1 MMPTIEDI
9 LPQLSKAKVFSTVDA
24 TKGFNHLCLDDE
36 SAALTTFETPFGR
49 HRWRRLCFGIS
60 PAPEIFQARMHQ
72 LLERLLGVA
81 CIADDILVYGCGDTV
96 EEALADHNNRM
107 IALLD
112 RCREHDLR
120 LNKDKLQVNRETTT
134 FMGHELTRDGLHP
147 DWQKIKAIANMPPPT
162 DRPALV
168 HLLGLATYLAKLVPN
183 FSQVTA
189 KLRELLA
196 KDVDYRW
203 DDVIQKPK
211 RK

>member
-1 MMPTIEDI
+1 
-9 LPQLSKAKVFSTVDA
+9 
-24 TKGFNHLCLDDE
+24 
-36 SAALTTFETPFGR
+36 
-49 HRWRRLCFGIS
+49 
-60 PAPEIFQARMHQ
+60 
-72 LLERLLGVA
+72 
-81 CIADDILVYGCGDTV
+81 
-96 EEALADHNNRM
+96 
-107 IALLD
+107 
-112 RCREHDLR
+112 
-120 LNKDKLQVNRETTT
+120 
-134 FMGHELTRDGLHP
+134 
-147 DWQKIKAIANMPPPT
+147 MPPPT